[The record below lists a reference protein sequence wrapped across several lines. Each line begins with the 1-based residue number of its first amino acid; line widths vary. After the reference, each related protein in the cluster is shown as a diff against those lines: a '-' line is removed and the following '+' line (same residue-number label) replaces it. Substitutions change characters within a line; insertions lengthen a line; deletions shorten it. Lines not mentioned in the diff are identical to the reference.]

1 MIMSLSTSKQ
11 RYRVIHSFYKA
22 ISFTNHLIN
31 SKDSNELKKIK
42 LHTTICIVHST
53 LRDATTPYTERWQ
66 TFRMKHK
73 LLIVLVLILLIS
85 CKNQTQEKMEIIS
98 EKDTVSEKSSLEI
111 KDNKSEPK
119 LSDCDKY
126 WMNRFPKDSIKIK
139 YINDIISKSQLTENN
154 LEFFKALKNQNKEKL
169 AYENVLSPIFRLSN
183 TEIGLLTFPKYEQ
196 VENRLIPI
204 SKEMDLIKKFDTIT
218 HNTMEHFGKIKFYP
232 MLLDSVFK
240 SKNKPSIYYYTTD
253 KMGSSKIMELGA
265 YVDECLEY
273 YEYSIDTTNTSI
285 DDKVLFSSPYK
296 IDLTFESNN
305 KIDSLIKSDYKKE
318 CLDCPNSTEL
328 QKTFAKIKGTD
339 NLYFIYA
346 DTFPINNELDT
357 PSRALILINRENEI
371 IYLWYDEIDLFGCS
385 CL

>member
-1 MIMSLSTSKQ
+1 M
-11 RYRVIHSFYKA
+11 
-22 ISFTNHLIN
+22 
-31 SKDSNELKKIK
+31 
-42 LHTTICIVHST
+42 CIVHST

-66 TFRMKHK
+66 TFTMKHK
-73 LLIVLVLILLIS
+73 LSIILGLILLIS
-85 CKNQTQEKMEIIS
+85 CKNQTQEKKEILS
-98 EKDTVSEKSSLEI
+98 EKETVSEKKSVQI
-111 KDNKSEPK
+111 KDIKYEPE

-126 WMNRFPKDSIKIK
+126 WMNRFPNDSIKVK

-154 LEFFKALKNQNKEKL
+154 LEFFKALKNQEEEKL

-183 TEIGLLTFPKYEQ
+183 TEIGLLTFPKYEH
-196 VENRLIPI
+196 VENKLIPI
-204 SKEMDLIKKFDTIT
+204 SKEMDLVEKFDTIRQ
-218 HNTMEHFGKIKFYP
+218 NTMEHFGKIKFYP

-253 KMGSSKIMELGA
+253 KMDSTKIMELGA

-273 YEYSIDTTNTSI
+273 YEYSIDITNISI
-285 DDKVLFSSPYK
+285 NDKVLFSSPYK
-296 IDLTFESNN
+296 IDLVFESNK

-318 CLDCPNSTEL
+318 CLDCPNSSEL
-328 QKTFAKIKGTD
+328 QKTFAKIKGAD

>member
-1 MIMSLSTSKQ
+1 MRNRLS
-11 RYRVIHSFYKA
+11 I
-22 ISFTNHLIN
+22 
-31 SKDSNELKKIK
+31 
-42 LHTTICIVHST
+42 
-53 LRDATTPYTERWQ
+53 
-66 TFRMKHK
+66 
-73 LLIVLVLILLIS
+73 LLGLILLIS
-85 CKNQTQEKMEIIS
+85 RKNQIQEKTEILS
-98 EKDTVSEKSSLEI
+98 EKETVSEKSSVEI
-111 KDNKSEPK
+111 KTIKSEPE

-126 WMNRFPKDSIKIK
+126 WMNKFPNDSIKVK
-139 YINDIISKSQLTENN
+139 YINDIISKNQLTENN
-154 LEFFKALKNQNKEKL
+154 LKFLKALKNKEKEKL

-183 TEIGLLTFPKYEQ
+183 TEIGLLTFPKYEH

-204 SKEMDLIKKFDTIT
+204 SKEMDLIEKFDTIT
-218 HNTMEHFGKIKFYP
+218 QNTMEHFGKIKFYP

-240 SKNKPSIYYYTTD
+240 SKHKPNIYFYTTE
-253 KMGSSKIMELGA
+253 KMDSTKIMELGA

-273 YEYSIDTTNTSI
+273 YEYSIDTTNISI
-285 DDKVLFSSPYK
+285 NDKVLFSSLYK
-296 IDLTFESNN
+296 IDLIFESNN
-305 KIDSLIKSDYKKE
+305 KIDSLIKGDYKKE

-357 PSRALILINRENEI
+357 PSRALILINPENEI